1 MVFRVLGPLEVDVD
15 GVPTSVSGA
24 RARALMTALLLRPNS
39 VASASWLVE
48 ALWGDRPPEN
58 AANALHQ
65 VVGRLR
71 TQLGSVGA
79 SIVTRPPGYV
89 LVLGES
95 AIDADRFA
103 AGYRAARAV
112 AATDPAQAA
121 ALLDEAL
128 AWWRGPAYG
137 EFADGFALAASAGL
151 EELRV
156 AALEQRAALAL
167 ATGLA
172 AEAVAGARD
181 LVGQWP
187 LRERPVEILMR
198 ALHADGRAGEALEAF
213 RRHREVVAE
222 ELGLDPGPA
231 LRELE
236 AGILRDDSSLPA
248 PSPVQAGLAA
258 SATGYS
264 PSDAAAELGSRALP
278 WRPGPMVGR
287 DRELALLLG
296 CVDSAR
302 LVTLVGP
309 GGVGKTRLALEAAHE
324 LVARSPVWWAE
335 LSSVRPV
342 RLVDAL
348 AEAMGVEI
356 PRTADPA
363 GALCSTVRAHRGVL
377 CLDNAEHLLP
387 VLAPVLEQLLD
398 AAPELAAMA
407 TTRERL
413 AIGPEHV
420 HVVTP
425 LPVPGAEPRDNAA
438 VRLFVAR
445 APGLEADRLTAG
457 EVALV
462 AELCRRLDGLPLAIE
477 LGAASASTL
486 GLRELSDRLGQRLD
500 LLSGGRRTAAARHRT
515 LRAVV
520 DWSHELLSADEALL
534 LARLSVFPGAF
545 SLGQAESVC
554 ADGRI
559 PRPAVAPLLAR
570 LVEQSL
576 VQLGDRRFWLLE
588 TLSAYAGER
597 LEPRDHDLVR
607 GRHAHDTAD
616 RLSHLRASLGTP
628 HEDAAVAALAALEPD
643 LHAAWAYAADHDAAL
658 GVRLAGGVF
667 EYAYYRQR
675 LDLLEWGRHVAGWDA
690 PEVIDV
696 PALPDA
702 VAAGAASSWAAGLL
716 DQARALADRGV
727 AVAGGPDSPA
737 AAHATNQQGCV
748 AMFAGRVRDAAALF
762 ERAAALH
769 RAAGEPVRALLC
781 SISVWQALSYANRA
795 TQADAARAEQSLRS
809 LRADAE
815 ALGNPTALAWAHYV
829 SGEALADVDVER
841 AAASYTAAIDAG
853 CRVNNRLFVTLAR
866 SSAVRLAARHGPVPQ
881 ALAELEQISDHWEDL
896 GNEAAQWWLLFNLFV
911 LLVRAG
917 SDRDS
922 AVLAGAVQAARNQHP
937 AFPRDLSLF
946 DRELDHV
953 RERWGTAA
961 TDVALAEGAAMPY
974 ADAVAY
980 ARRALHT
987 TGRRLRGNA

>member
-15 GVPTSVSGA
+15 GVPTSVSGT

-89 LVLGES
+89 LVVGES
-95 AIDADRFA
+95 GIDADRFA
-103 AGYRAARAV
+103 AGYRATRAV

-121 ALLDEAL
+121 TLLDEAL

-167 ATGLA
+167 ATGQA

-231 LRELE
+231 LRALE
-236 AGILRDDSSLPA
+236 AGILRDDPSLPA
-248 PSPVQAGLAA
+248 PSQIQAAPGPPA
-258 SATGYS
+258 GYS
-264 PSDAAAELGSRALP
+264 PGDAAAEQGSRALP
-278 WRPGPMVGR
+278 WRPGPMLGR

-296 CVDSAR
+296 CVGSAR

-309 GGVGKTRLALEAAHE
+309 GGVGKTRLALQAAHE
-324 LVARSPVWWAE
+324 LAGRSPVWWVE
-335 LSSVRPV
+335 LSAVPAV

-356 PRTADPA
+356 PRTADLA
-363 GALCSTVRAHRGVL
+363 GSLCSTVRAHRGVL

-387 VLAPVLEQLLD
+387 VIAPVLEQLLD

-425 LPVPGAEPRDNAA
+425 LPVPGTEPRDNSA

-477 LGAASASTL
+477 LGAACASNL
-486 GLRELSDRLGQRLD
+486 GLRALSDRLGQRLD

-520 DWSHELLSADEALL
+520 DWSHELLSADEAVL

-559 PRPAVAPLLAR
+559 PGPAVAPLLAR

-576 VQLGDRRFWLLE
+576 VQVGDGRFWLLE
-588 TLSAYAGER
+588 TLSAYAAER
-597 LEPRDHDLVR
+597 LEPRDQDLVR
-607 GRHAHDTAD
+607 GRHANDTAD
-616 RLSHLRASLGTP
+616 RLSHLRADLATP
-628 HEDAAVAALAALEPD
+628 HEDAAVAALTALEPD
-643 LHAAWAYAADHDAAL
+643 LHAAWAYAAEHDAAL
-658 GVRLAGGVF
+658 GVRLAGAVF

-675 LDLLEWGRHVAGWDA
+675 LDLLDWGRRVAGWDA
-690 PEVIDV
+690 PDLVDV
-696 PALPDA
+696 PSLPDA
-702 VAAGAASSWAAGLL
+702 VAAGAAASWAAGLL
-716 DQARALADRGV
+716 DQAGALADRGV

-748 AMFAGRVRDAAALF
+748 AMFAGRVQDAAALF

-769 RAAGEPVRALLC
+769 RVAGEPVRALLC
-781 SISVWQALSYANRA
+781 AISVWQALSYANRA
-795 TQADAARAEQSLRS
+795 TQAGAARAEQSLRS

-815 ALGNPTALAWAHYV
+815 TVGNPTALAWAHYV
-829 SGEALADVDVER
+829 SGEALADVDVQR
-841 AAASYTAAIDAG
+841 ASAAYTAAVDAA
-853 CRVNNRLFVTLAR
+853 CRVNNRLFATLAR

-881 ALAELEQISDHWEDL
+881 ALTELERISDQWEDL

-946 DRELDHV
+946 DRELDRV
-953 RERWGTAA
+953 RERWGAAA
-961 TDVALAEGAAMPY
+961 TDAALAEGAAMPY

-980 ARRALHT
+980 ARRALRT
-987 TGRRLRGNA
+987 AGRRLRENA